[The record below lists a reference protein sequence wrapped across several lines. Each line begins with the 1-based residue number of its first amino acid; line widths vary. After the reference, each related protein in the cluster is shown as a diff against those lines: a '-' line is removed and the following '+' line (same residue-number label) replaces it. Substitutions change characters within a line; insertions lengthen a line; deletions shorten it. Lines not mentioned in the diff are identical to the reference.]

1 MANLN
6 LLFTC
11 PHGGKDVLS
20 NPALLR
26 NEDNY
31 PSSCL
36 DCEKFDKNSDLCTI
50 ELTERIADKITTFCG
65 REVCTLNSID

>member
-11 PHGGKDVLS
+11 PHGGNDVLS

-36 DCEKFDKNSDLCTI
+36 DCEKFSKKSDLCI
-50 ELTERIADKITTFCG
+50 
-65 REVCTLNSID
+65 